1 MTQISKRLEQ
11 IVSKELSKRIIPVK
25 TDKGILVGNV
35 LIENQGSIKNLWQ
48 KDEIVYANVFLNKV
62 AIKLANMLAL
72 QKRSINSD
80 QLYQADQE
88 YGKWFLDS
96 QMLRNRYQQALNSQQ
111 YDKADIYWARYSE
124 SRDKTANAKVL
135 AERLANF

>member
-48 KDEIVYANVFLNKV
+48 KDELVYASVFLNKV

-72 QKRSINSD
+72 KQQNINSD
-80 QLYQADQE
+80 RLYQADQE
-88 YGKWFLDS
+88 YGKWFVDS
-96 QMLRNRYQQALNSQQ
+96 QMLRNRYQQALNSQD
-111 YDKADIYWARYSE
+111 YDKADIYWARYAE
-124 SRDKTANAKVL
+124 SRDKTAHAKVL